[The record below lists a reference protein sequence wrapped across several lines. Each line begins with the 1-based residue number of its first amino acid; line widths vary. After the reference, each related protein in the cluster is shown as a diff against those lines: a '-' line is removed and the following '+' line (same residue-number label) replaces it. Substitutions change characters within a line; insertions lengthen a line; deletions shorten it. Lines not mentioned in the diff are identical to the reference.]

1 METSVYTVIIPA
13 IITGVV
19 TFLAA
24 KVSNK
29 ASLEQTNIDN
39 AQKLYQKYEQLNQ
52 ELTSKLAKSE
62 AEKQTLNQKHQQEL
76 VVYQSKLAEAS
87 NEREYLK
94 IENQRLQRQLQ
105 DNQKDKG

>member
-87 NEREYLK
+87 SEREYLK

-105 DNQKDKG
+105 DN